1 MIQKEVQEYEDAWHG
16 TPEFPGDMEV
26 AEFPGVSEQE
36 AEEKT
41 LADRLATG
49 EGEKLAALK
58 GDGVM
63 SLQEHKRYLE
73 ATGTDIH
80 GNAPGATT
88 APPPA
93 SYSAGKDSEM
103 TLGVKQRNYELN
115 RDKYVQQFMGHGFSR
130 KQAEAEVARR
140 RP

>member
-1 MIQKEVQEYEDAWHG
+1 MIQKETQEYEDAWHG

-63 SLQEHKRYLE
+63 STQEHQRYLE
-73 ATGTDIH
+73 ATGSYIDGSTPEKA
-80 GNAPGATT
+80 AP
-88 APPPA
+88 APA
-93 SYSAGKDSEM
+93 AAYSDGKDSEM
-103 TLGVKQRNYELN
+103 TLGVKQRNYDAN
-115 RDKYVQQFMGHGFSR
+115 QGKYIQQFMDHGFSR